1 MKKSSKS
8 PVTSLAMT
16 HARRSFVILSMKF
29 HGLFG
34 NKSTCDAKQHCH
46 APFKMKKK
54 VHTNKKWNHK
64 AADTRRFVHE
74 SEVKGKHRDNSGAF
88 RLNNNVIRERPATMI
103 LLNKNLAASELFLSL
118 VFCLCFSAFFKA
130 ATSNNSIY

>member
-1 MKKSSKS
+1 MLIYSGLARFAINPSHVSHSLKKKNPKS

-16 HARRSFVILSMKF
+16 HARRSFRSLSMKF

-54 VHTNKKWNHK
+54 VHTNEKWNQK
-64 AADTRRFVHE
+64 APDTRRLVHE

-88 RLNNNVIRERPATMI
+88 RLNNNIIREKYLQP
-103 LLNKNLAASELFLSL
+103 
-118 VFCLCFSAFFKA
+118 
-130 ATSNNSIY
+130 